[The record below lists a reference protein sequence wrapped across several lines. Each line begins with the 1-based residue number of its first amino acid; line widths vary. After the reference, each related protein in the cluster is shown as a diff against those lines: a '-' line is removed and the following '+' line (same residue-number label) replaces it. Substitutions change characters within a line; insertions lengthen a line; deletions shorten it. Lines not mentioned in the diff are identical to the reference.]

1 MKNKVRLSIVFFIIV
16 LFFSYNSFAT
26 ENDISEVPRVQEP
39 PELIS
44 EEVLTTD
51 NYYKYNEELHKNNS
65 IEKQV
70 YNSDSTAI
78 SLEDYIIQQ
87 SLSCP
92 EYIDISQYN
101 IPFENAEEVL
111 IPFLYCDEMFYIDA
125 ISNWKGKYLD
135 YDYETQTGTAV
146 LTEVYFEYTLTP
158 DEIKEAWNVINRE
171 VRSYKNG
178 IKPEWNEL
186 EKVLYTND
194 FLCHKCEYATNIISS
209 SHTLYGALV
218 DRKPVCDGYSHAF
231 RYLLKQIG
239 MEASMVTSNPMNHAW
254 NLVKID
260 GQYYHIDVTWDDTYT
275 NGVKGIGKTSYE
287 FFLASDSSFQ
297 NERSSSHNNW
307 VADYNA
313 SSTKYDGNQEWR
325 NQNNYLIYKDN
336 YWYFLEANS
345 STYTANLYKI
355 NLRANSPKKE
365 LVKTNNTGDY
375 IFMASG
381 LTTDGTNLYYS
392 TEYKTFKMDYNGENL
407 ELFFE
412 LQMVDSKCIY
422 SLEIIDDIFYYDTLD
437 FEKFEDGRLGVK
449 TSTRKTNIYD
459 AYEPEETLI
468 YTTID
473 FKDIDG
479 KQVMTFSSD
488 KTISG
493 LLVPENFPVID
504 KNYIVEVYS
513 PENNVKADNE
523 KIGSKNIIRIT
534 KAGKVIAEYIAI
546 VKGDINGDGQVKMYD
561 AFTILKSALFE
572 RESLTIIDI
581 LIRDYNDDS
590 QVKMYDAFSFLKYS
604 LFNK

>member
-1 MKNKVRLSIVFFIIV
+1 MKSKIRLSLILFIIV
-16 LFFSYNSFAT
+16 LAFSYNSFAT
-26 ENDISEVPRVQEP
+26 ENDINEVPKAQES

-70 YNSDSTAI
+70 YNSDSNTL
-78 SLEDYIIQQ
+78 SLEEYIIQQ

-92 EYIDISQYN
+92 EYIDISQYK
-101 IPFENAEEVL
+101 IPLEKAREVL
-111 IPFLYCDEMFYIDA
+111 IPFLYYDELFYIDA
-125 ISNWKGKYLD
+125 INYTYKYLD
-135 YDYETQTGTAV
+135 YDNETQTWINAII
-146 LTEVYFEYTLTP
+146 ENVYFRYILTP
-158 DEIKEAWNVINRE
+158 DEIKMAWNTINRE

-218 DRKPVCDGYSHAF
+218 DKKPVCDGYSHAF

-239 MEASMVTSNPMNHAW
+239 MEASMVTSDPMNHAW

-260 GQYYHIDVTWDDTYT
+260 GQYYHIDVTWDDSYT

-297 NERSSSHNNW
+297 NERSTSHNNW

-336 YWYFLEANS
+336 YWYFLENKFK
-345 STYTANLYKI
+345 TYDVNLYKM
-355 NLRANSPKKE
+355 NLRSGIPEKT
-365 LVKTNNTGDY
+365 LVKTNNTSDF
-375 IFMASG
+375 IFVPSG
-381 LTTDGTNLYYS
+381 FTTDGANLYYS
-392 TEYKTFKMDYNGENL
+392 TEYKIFKMDYNGENL
-407 ELFFE
+407 TQFFE
-412 LQMVDSKCIY
+412 LLSSDAKCMY
-422 SLEIIDDIFYYDTLD
+422 SLEIIDDVFYYDTLD
-437 FEKFEDGRLGVK
+437 IEENNGTMSVSVD
-449 TSTRKTNIYD
+449 TRKTNICD
-459 AYEPEETLI
+459 AYKSEEPLI

-473 FKDIDG
+473 FKGVEG
-479 KQVMTFSSD
+479 KQVMIFPSD
-488 KTISG
+488 KIISS
-493 LLVPENFPVID
+493 LLVPENFPVIN
-504 KNYIVEVYS
+504 KNYIVEVYT
-513 PENNVKADNE
+513 PNNNVKSDNE
-523 KIGSKNIIRIT
+523 KIGSKNIIKIT
-534 KAGKVIAEYIAI
+534 KAGKLIAEYTAI

-561 AFTILKSALFE
+561 AFTILKGSLFGG
-572 RESLTIIDI
+572 ESLTKIDT

-604 LFNK
+604 LFN